1 MRYDIQNRY
10 DIERPEYEI
19 SLNDYRSKVKELA
32 QRVAEGVDDPQE
44 LPQVFPQ
51 FVRLAR
57 RELPRPQSDLRT
69 LDILFNDYLDIC
81 TMYRYIPSIYSFAEL
96 VGIDDTLRHWI
107 YDIRYDI
114 EYSTDNNGNTITLS
128 RREAVKRWRDKC
140 GAFLVNVLANTPGAS
155 VNRIFIAKSVY
166 GLRDDGP
173 AETGDG
179 STAAVDVSA
188 LPELGQNA

>member
-19 SLNDYRSKVKELA
+19 SLNDYRSRVMELA

-51 FVRLAR
+51 FVRMAR
-57 RELPRPQSDLRT
+57 RELPRPQSDLHT
-69 LDILFNDYLDIC
+69 LDILFNDYIDIC
-81 TMYRYIPSIYSFAEL
+81 TMYRYIPTVYSFAEL
-96 VGIDDTLRHWI
+96 VSIDTRIRQWM
-107 YDIRYDI
+107 YDIKADI
-114 EYSTDNNGNTITLS
+114 EYSVDTNGNTVTRS
-128 RREAVKRWRDKC
+128 RRLAIENWKYQC
-140 GAFLVNVLANTPGAS
+140 GAFLVNALTNTPGAS
-155 VNRIFIAKSVY
+155 INRIFIAKSVY

-173 AETGDG
+173 TEQGDG
-179 STAAVDVSA
+179 SAAAVDVSA